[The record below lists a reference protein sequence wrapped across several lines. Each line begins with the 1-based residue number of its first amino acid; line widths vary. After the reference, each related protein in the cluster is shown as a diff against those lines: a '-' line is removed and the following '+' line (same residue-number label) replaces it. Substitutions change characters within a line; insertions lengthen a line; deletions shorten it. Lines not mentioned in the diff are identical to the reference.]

1 MRLLRG
7 VPSAV
12 LRDRAL
18 LLVGFAGA
26 FRRNELCNL
35 RWSDVRDDPD
45 GLILRLRRSKTDP
58 SGLGRDVGIPRG
70 RSQLTCPVTALHAWR
85 DRVQQQLGGAWHE
98 QLPVLARVGRAGRI
112 GQDGVTPAALTRIV
126 VARAEAAF
134 LPGHWGG
141 RSLRAGFISTAADL
155 DIPLEQIAR
164 QSRHAGLDS
173 LIRYI
178 RTEDPFRRNAADW
191 IGL

>member
-1 MRLLRG
+1 MR
-7 VPSAV
+7 
-12 LRDRAL
+12 
-18 LLVGFAGA
+18 
-26 FRRNELCNL
+26 E
-35 RWSDVRDDPD
+35 
-45 GLILRLRRSKTDP
+45 
-58 SGLGRDVGIPRG
+58 
-70 RSQLTCPVTALHAWR
+70 
-85 DRVQQQLGGAWHE
+85 QLGAAWHD
-98 QLPVLARVGRAGRI
+98 QLPVLARVGSAGRI

-126 VARAEAAF
+126 VARAEGAF

-164 QSRHAGLDS
+164 QSRHTGLDS

-178 RTEDPFRRNAADW
+178 RAEDPFRRNAADW

>member
-1 MRLLRG
+1 MLGWRALAGDEPALAFTLVDGTGRRDPRPIHPYNIQRIVETRLHSLGVDGVPAAVPDALRLLCG

-45 GLILRLRRSKTDP
+45 GVILRLRRSKTDP
-58 SGLGRDVGIPRG
+58 SGHGRDVGIPRG
-70 RSQLTCPVTALHAWR
+70 RSQLTCPVTALGAWR
-85 DRVQQQLGGAWHE
+85 HRVQEQLGAAWHD

-126 VARAEAAF
+126 V
-134 LPGHWGG
+134 G
-141 RSLRAGFISTAADL
+141 
-155 DIPLEQIAR
+155 
-164 QSRHAGLDS
+164 
-173 LIRYI
+173 
-178 RTEDPFRRNAADW
+178 
-191 IGL
+191 